1 MKNKKAYPQKSEQT
15 FSNDKQTNLIH
26 NMAYQNKLHELKIS
40 IKISIL
46 LIKSIKLTSVFYI
59 SIRIYQYSLL
69 KQSSIIV
76 DTLIKLNQLKSL

>member
-26 NMAYQNKLHELKIS
+26 NMAYQNKLNELKIS

-69 KQSSIIV
+69 KQS
-76 DTLIKLNQLKSL
+76 LLNDSVISGIS